1 MTTCLIG
8 LGGNLGNVPQ
18 TIVSALQSLSQS
30 PGVSVVR
37 WSSLYQTAPVG
48 AAAGGSFINA
58 AAMLETSLTAR
69 ELLEVLLAVENLYL
83 RERAISWGPRTLDMD
98 LLFYGEEVINDLPV
112 LQVPHSGCWYRR
124 FVLDPLCE
132 LVPAFVHPDK
142 QQTIAELRNR
152 LMVRPL
158 PVTILDL
165 ARTAEGLLPALQSQF
180 PEAELRTVRQ
190 PDEITDD
197 DHGLL
202 VRLDSGPLPPWAAPL
217 RKRVGWLDVSGRMG
231 DRQQKLINILRSVGL
246 SPGV

>member
-30 PGVSVVR
+30 SGIRVER

-48 AAAGGSFINA
+48 ESAGGAFVNA
-58 AAMLETSLTAR
+58 AAQLETSLTAR
-69 ELLEVLLAVENLYL
+69 ELLERLLAVENEFL
-83 RERAISWGPRTLDMD
+83 RERNVTWGPRTLDLD
-98 LLFYGEEVINDLPV
+98 LLFFGDEVINDPPV

-132 LVPAFVHPDK
+132 LVPSFVHPEK
-142 QQTIAELRNR
+142 QQTIAELRDR

-158 PVTILDL
+158 RVSVLDL
-165 ARTAEGLLPALQSQF
+165 ARSTDGLMQTMQGMFPQVELQII
-180 PEAELRTVRQ
+180 RQ
-190 PDEITDD
+190 PGEVSDRDD
-197 DHGLL
+197 GLL

-217 RKRVGWLDVSGRMG
+217 RKRVSWLDVSNRMG

-246 SPGV
+246 